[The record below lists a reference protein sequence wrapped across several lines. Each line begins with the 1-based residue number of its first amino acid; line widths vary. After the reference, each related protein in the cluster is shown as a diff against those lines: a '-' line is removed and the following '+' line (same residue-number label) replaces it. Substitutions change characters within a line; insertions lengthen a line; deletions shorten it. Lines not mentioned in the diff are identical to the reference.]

1 MRVKSLILSLHFYM
15 TATHANRFEN
25 IMTTQSKLKV
35 SNTSIVPGSG
45 WFKSLTSTQRRTI
58 TGYIFIMPFIL
69 GFLFWFLA
77 PALVAL
83 YLTFQ
88 KYNLISPPQYVGL
101 QNIQHLFNDPLL
113 LLSLKATFLYTLLSV
128 PLSLLLSFF
137 LASLINRQFRGIA
150 IFRTIY
156 YLPSIVPA
164 VANALLWAWMFNTE
178 FGLINVIIRGL
189 GGSKIAWLQST
200 SWAIPAFVILS
211 LWGTGSSMI
220 IFLAGLQGIPDIYY
234 EAAEIDG
241 AGRWAKLINITLPLM
256 SPIIFFNLL
265 LGFIN
270 TFQVFTIGY
279 LVTNGGPENSTL
291 FLVLYIYRTAFRS
304 QNMGY
309 AAALSWVLFFI
320 LMILSFVTF
329 KYLGSRVYYE
339 NPGD

>member
-1 MRVKSLILSLHFYM
+1 
-15 TATHANRFEN
+15 
-25 IMTTQSKLKV
+25 MTTQSNLKV
-35 SNTSIVPGSG
+35 SDVNLKPRG
-45 WFKSLTSTQRRTI
+45 FNALTTTQKRTI
-58 TGYIFIMPFIL
+58 TGYLFIMPFIL

-77 PALVAL
+77 PASVAL

-88 KYNLISPPQYVGL
+88 KYNLISAPQFIGFK
-101 QNIQHLFNDPLL
+101 NIERLFNDPLL

-137 LASLINRQFRGIA
+137 LATLINRQFRGIA

-178 FGLINVIIRGL
+178 FGLINVFIRAL
-189 GGSKIAWLQST
+189 GGTKVAWLQST

-241 AGRWAKLINITLPLM
+241 AGRWAKLRYITLPLM

-279 LVTNGGPENSTL
+279 LVTNRGPENSTL
-291 FLVLYIYRTAFRS
+291 FLVLYIYRTAFQN

-320 LMILSFVTF
+320 LTILSFITF
-329 KYLGSRVYYE
+329 KYLGNRVYYE

>member
-1 MRVKSLILSLHFYM
+1 
-15 TATHANRFEN
+15 
-25 IMTTQSKLKV
+25 
-35 SNTSIVPGSG
+35 
-45 WFKSLTSTQRRTI
+45 
-58 TGYIFIMPFIL
+58 MPFIL

-77 PALVAL
+77 PASVAL

-101 QNIQHLFNDPLL
+101 QNIEQLFKDPLL

-137 LASLINRQFRGIA
+137 LATLINRQFRGIA
-150 IFRTIY
+150 IFRTIF

-178 FGLINVIIRGL
+178 FGLINVFIRAL
-189 GGSKIAWLQST
+189 GGAKIAWLQST

-241 AGRWAKLINITLPLM
+241 AGRWAKLFNITLPLM

-320 LMILSFVTF
+320 LMVLSFITF
-329 KYLGSRVYYE
+329 KYLGKRVYYE